1 MIMEKRLTFT
11 LGHKVDMTFNLIS
24 PGTFIMGDEDEFNEY
39 GWAEKPKHEV
49 ILSKHFYLS
58 NCQVTRQQW
67 QYVMGY
73 KTYEYEG
80 DIHLPAVNMTWKEAL
95 TFTRKMNEKFGSLLP
110 EGYEFSLP
118 TEAQWE
124 YACQTGLDGTLEDS
138 AWYGKFIKPR
148 PVGLKKADKWGL
160 YDMLGNVW
168 EWCYDWYNVFPDEM
182 KKFNQY
188 ASEWR
193 DPIGLGVEHSAF
205 TYHICRGGHYH
216 SKSEYCTPFFR
227 KTLNREVK
235 NKYTGFRVAIRPK
248 DGYFYWDEWD
258 EIADR
263 GYAVEE
269 GESSNTSSK
278 VWGEKMG
285 EDTSGGMNFTVCGN
299 FHDDDPTER
308 YFKIYDAWTYWE
320 STKVIRIK
328 FTAPEYQMYENV
340 DRKPDWILSEEEKVH
355 LMELLTANDGELWKD
370 LIRAYNHEVFGRHT
384 FIDGIPEDLP
394 IPDYTKLKYER

>member
-1 MIMEKRLTFT
+1 MKR
-11 LGHKVDMTFNLIS
+11 
-24 PGTFIMGDEDEFNEY
+24 
-39 GWAEKPKHEV
+39 
-49 ILSKHFYLS
+49 
-58 NCQVTRQQW
+58 
-67 QYVMGY
+67 
-73 KTYEYEG
+73 
-80 DIHLPAVNMTWKEAL
+80 
-95 TFTRKMNEKFGSLLP
+95 
-110 EGYEFSLP
+110 
-118 TEAQWE
+118 
-124 YACQTGLDGTLEDS
+124 
-138 AWYGKFIKPR
+138 
-148 PVGLKKADKWGL
+148 
-160 YDMLGNVW
+160 
-168 EWCYDWYNVFPDEM
+168 
-182 KKFNQY
+182 FNQY

-269 GESSNTSSK
+269 GECGDTSNK

-285 EDTSGGMNFTVCGN
+285 EDTSCGMNFTVCGN
-299 FHDDDPTER
+299 FHDDDPSER

-320 STKVIRIK
+320 ATKMIRIK
-328 FTAPEYQMYENV
+328 FTAPEYQMYNNV

-355 LMELLTANDGELWKD
+355 LMELLTANDGKLWKD
-370 LIRAYNHEVFGRHT
+370 LIRAYNHEVFGRPT

-394 IPDYTKLKYER
+394 IPDYTKLKR